1 MSQFFEFAPTADR
14 STLEQYAKCPLSA
27 RLTELHCGSAG
38 VPAAIGQ
45 EVHEAIAIGIRE
57 YINASEDDEDNR
69 IHWMNP
75 PELAAIIQENVRH
88 ARPDV
93 QIEAMESLG
102 SAWAVAE
109 WIVQSAPW
117 DIMRHDGGEGER
129 SGQMTMDVETSLGV
143 VQFTSEID
151 FLAATPCKEIVR
163 AGDFKTGW
171 KLWAEGDVYKSFQM
185 RGLSLL
191 IFENYPDCQEVEFSV
206 FNTRTRR
213 PTYPVRFKRMD
224 RDQIY
229 AQIQEAAEVWMK
241 YRPAHNEDGS
251 VVAESLDGVP
261 AWPARGKCEMCDAA
275 AYCTAAD
282 GDIVGTAKDPNT
294 WLQILHAAEH
304 RVTKIREL
312 LSAVVHNTGRDV
324 RAPGGLCFGLDKPK
338 PNRKPTCDVYEAK

>member
-1 MSQFFEFAPTADR
+1 MSQFFDFAPTADR
-14 STLEQYAKCPLSA
+14 STLELYSKCPLSA
-27 RLTELHCGSAG
+27 RLTAEHCGSAG

-45 EVHEAIAIGIRE
+45 EAHEAIAIAIRE
-57 YINASEDDEDNR
+57 YIALSEDDEGNR
-69 IHWMNP
+69 VHWMNP
-75 PELAAIIQENVRH
+75 PELSQLIQENLRH

-93 QIEAMESLG
+93 QIEAMEAVG

-109 WIVQSAPW
+109 WICQSAPW

-129 SGQMTMDVETSLGV
+129 SGQMTMDVETSLGI

-163 AGDFKTGW
+163 AADFKTGW

-191 IFENYPDCQEVEFSV
+191 IFENYEECQEVEFSV

-213 PTYPVRFKRMD
+213 PTYPVRFKRAD
-224 RDQIY
+224 REAIY

-241 YRPAHNEDGS
+241 YRAADLQ
-251 VVAESLDGVP
+251 AVP
-261 AWPARGKCEMCDAA
+261 AWPARGKCELCDAA
-275 AYCTAAD
+275 SFCTAAD
-282 GDIVGTAKDPNT
+282 GDINGTAKDPQQ
-294 WLQILHAAEH
+294 WLQILYATEH
-304 RVTKIREL
+304 KVSQLKSL

-324 RAPGGLCFGLDKPK
+324 TAPGGLCFGLNKPAA
-338 PNRKPTCDVYEAK
+338 NRKPKCDVYEVT